1 MNIVFRSYLKE
12 INEKCDY
19 VSLIT
24 DGKSYTFYEDHI
36 STMILLI
43 NSTLTLNYDQNNHF
57 VVKNNKILFEN
68 INGIFVL
75 FNNNIT
81 CIEEEI

>member
-1 MNIVFRSYLKE
+1 MEILFRSYLKE
-12 INEKCDY
+12 VKDSCDY
-19 VSLIT
+19 ITLVT
-24 DGKSYTFYEDHI
+24 DGRSYTFYEDHI

-43 NSTLTLNYDQNNHF
+43 NARLILNYEQNNYYI
-57 VVKNNKILFEN
+57 VKNNKVLFEN

-75 FNNNIT
+75 FNNNAT